1 MFINMCNL
9 HTGRSLAENIVP
21 DAVLIRFDL
30 LMMSTEL
37 LETCKKVKQFHYR
50 PGQTQRVP
58 GN

>member
-1 MFINMCNL
+1 MCNL